1 MNSSNSMARVFC
13 IGQNYVAHI
22 RELGNPMPSAP
33 VIFMRPL
40 SCLVAAGEEIH
51 FPRHGQ
57 LLHYEV
63 EVIVRIGKSGRDIN
77 ETEALSHVDA
87 VTLGVDLT
95 LRDLQIEARKNGLP
109 WDAAKAFEQSAPV
122 GDFLPYDP
130 AKIDLKNLPFRCRI
144 NGQLRQ
150 DGNTDDMLFSV
161 ERLIAELSKIWTL
174 RPGDMIFTGTPS
186 GVGALSTGDVIEV
199 ENDQIGSFSWTM
211 VD

>member
-1 MNSSNSMARVFC
+1 MNSNNSMARVFC

-22 RELGNPMPSAP
+22 RELGNPLPSAP

-40 SCLVAAGEEIH
+40 SCLVAAGEAIH

-63 EVIVRIGKSGRDIN
+63 EVVVRIGKPGRDIS
-77 ETEALSHVDA
+77 EAEAHSHIDA

-122 GDFLPYDP
+122 GDFLLYDP
-130 AKIDLKNLPFRCRI
+130 AKIDLKSLAFRCRV

-150 DGNTDDMLFSV
+150 DGNTDDMLFSF
-161 ERLIAELSKIWTL
+161 ERLIGELSKIWTL

-186 GVGALSTGDVIEV
+186 GVGALGTGDVIEV